1 MQGRIKRVQRD
12 WVSEERRF
20 KDEISM
26 LRASCAV
33 LDRRVAARDAVIE
46 LLARSLREERRPP
59 AEACSDDV
67 PF

>member
-1 MQGRIKRVQRD
+1 MRGRIKRGQLD
-12 WVSEERRF
+12 WVSEKRRL

-33 LDRRVAARDAVIE
+33 LDRRVAERDAVIE

-59 AEACSDDV
+59 AEAFSDDV